1 MANNSPVP
9 STVPFLERL
18 KTLVVGVSATP
29 WTLESLD
36 NFPITTWNVQ
46 LADYQILTDWYKGI
60 NLAETVTD
68 AKTKKQVEKFPIR
81 INPIR
86 NTCEKHAATLL
97 GTALDSI
104 HQGAMP
110 IKVHVDPTDKSPE
123 DVKRIEKAIN
133 KTFAD
138 SNAGAIFMEDAVHS
152 QYLGGCVWAL
162 SYIPGSG
169 NVKDKLLLSSPL
181 PSEFV
186 GIPDGTDYYNLKE
199 AWVVKSLTFDELK
212 QYVNDPSVGNQNQNG
227 NDVSWWYVE
236 HWTKTEHTVQ
246 INGTDIITN
255 KSNPFGVVP
264 VVYIPHIR
272 TTRFRGESVITDMV
286 KGLVREINLR
296 EADVG
301 DAVSE
306 DTHNYIWVRNVR
318 GSLSTVQIGDGRP
331 IVNLGSTSG
340 LTGNESNPDMQA
352 VNNKSASSPIL
363 DFNKSLYDLY
373 RIEVNHPAVADGVDQ
388 GSQRSSVTL
397 NARMWPLTSH
407 VEAERVFWS
416 VGMATLAHCMLII
429 MANKELNG
437 ITEKDLD
444 SEFVI
449 EWSPMLPRDRE
460 AIVQE
465 VAIRAKNKVGSRKHL
480 MSILGDTQDLDAEL
494 EQIRSELDLDPQTQQ
509 GFGADPGQSGGGNGT
524 SR

>member
-1 MANNSPVP
+1 MANSPSPVP
-9 STVPFLERL
+9 ETVPFLEKL
-18 KTLVVGVSATP
+18 KGFLVGPSAQP
-29 WTLESLD
+29 WTLESLP
-36 NFPITTWNVQ
+36 NFPITTWNTQ
-46 LADYQILTDWYKGI
+46 LVDYQTLTDWYKGT

-68 AKTKKQVEKFPIR
+68 VKTKKQVEKFPIR

-86 NTCEKHAATLL
+86 NTCEKHASTLL
-97 GTALDSI
+97 GVSLDSI

-110 IKVHVDPTDKSPE
+110 VKIRIDPTTKPAA
-123 DVKRIEKAIN
+123 DVTRIEKAIN
-133 KTFAD
+133 KCFVE
-138 SNAGAIFMEDAVHS
+138 SNAGAQFMANAVQS
-152 QYLGGCVWAL
+152 QYLGGCIWAL
-162 SYIPGSG
+162 SYLPDS
-169 NVKDKLLLSSPL
+169 DKVLIHSPL
-181 PSEFV
+181 PSEFI

-199 AWVVKSLTFDELK
+199 AWIIKSLTFDELK
-212 QYVNDPSVGNQNQNG
+212 QYVNDPTFGNENQNG
-227 NDVSWWYVE
+227 NDVSWWYIE
-236 HWTKTEHTVQ
+236 HWTRTLHTVQ
-246 INGTDIITN
+246 INGQDIIED
-255 KSNPFGVVP
+255 KSNPFKVVP
-264 VVYIPHIR
+264 VVYIPHMR
-272 TTRFRGESVITDMV
+272 TNRFRGESIITDMV

-318 GSLSTVQIGDGRP
+318 GALTTVQIGDGRP
-331 IVNLGSTSG
+331 IVNLGATSG

-407 VEAERVFWS
+407 VESERIYWS

-429 MANKELNG
+429 MADKELYK
-437 ITEKDLD
+437 ITKADLD
-444 SEFVI
+444 AEFII

-480 MSILGDTQDLDAEL
+480 MGILGDTPDLDAEL
-494 EQIRSELDLDPQTQQ
+494 TQIRSEKDLDPQTQN
-509 GFGADPGQSGGGNGT
+509 GFGQDNQGGGGNGT
-524 SR
+524 TP

>member
-1 MANNSPVP
+1 MPV
-9 STVPFLERL
+9 
-18 KTLVVGVSATP
+18 K
-29 WTLESLD
+29 
-36 NFPITTWNVQ
+36 I
-46 LADYQILTDWYKGI
+46 
-60 NLAETVTD
+60 
-68 AKTKKQVEKFPIR
+68 
-81 INPIR
+81 
-86 NTCEKHAATLL
+86 
-97 GTALDSI
+97 
-104 HQGAMP
+104 
-110 IKVHVDPTDKSPE
+110 HVDPTDKTKE

-133 KTFAD
+133 KVFVD

-152 QYLGGCVWAL
+152 QYLGGCVWCL
-162 SYIPGSG
+162 SYLPEQ
-169 NVKDKLLLSSPL
+169 DKIMVSSPL
-181 PSEFV
+181 PNEFI

-199 AWVVKSLTFDELK
+199 AWVIKSLTFDELK
-212 QYVNDPSVGNQNQNG
+212 QYAKAEEVSANSTNG
-227 NDVSWWYVE
+227 NDISWWYIE

-246 INGTDIITN
+246 INGTDIIED

-272 TTRFRGESVITDMV
+272 TNRFRGESVITEMV
-286 KGLVREINLR
+286 KGIVREINLR

-407 VEAERVFWS
+407 VETERIFWS

-429 MANKELNG
+429 MANKEIYGIKKDDLNA
-437 ITEKDLD
+437 
-444 SEFVI
+444 EFVI

-460 AIVQE
+460 AIIQE

-494 EQIRSELDLDPQTQQ
+494 EQIRSEKDLDPVTG
-509 GFGADPGQSGGGNGT
+509 GFGADQGQSGGGNGT
-524 SR
+524 TR